1 MAIYNLSKASNIMVK
16 KLKNKYHIP
25 VNAKSIYEILKIIET
40 EETKI
45 EKYLNGFSQK
55 NKVFFEK
62 YFHEITRML
71 QDCKGSYSIHSH
83 FANKF
88 KEVPSLGS
96 FKKLIS
102 KIKEVQNG
110 KSKR

>member
-1 MAIYNLSKASNIMVK
+1 MAIYNLSKATNIMVK

-25 VNAKSIYEILKIIET
+25 VNAKSIYEILKIIEI

-62 YFHEITRML
+62 HFHEITRML
-71 QDCKGSYSIHSH
+71 QDGKGSYSIHSH
-83 FANKF
+83 FSNLSEA
-88 KEVPSLGS
+88 PSLGS
-96 FKKLIS
+96 FKKLIA